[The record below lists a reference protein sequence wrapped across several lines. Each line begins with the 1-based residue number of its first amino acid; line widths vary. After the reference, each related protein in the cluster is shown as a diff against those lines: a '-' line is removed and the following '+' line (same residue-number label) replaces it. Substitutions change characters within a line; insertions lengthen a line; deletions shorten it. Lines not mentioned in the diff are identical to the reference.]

1 MSKDEIM
8 EALEGN
14 EIAYRKIGSEEI
26 SNIMA
31 YVPILLKIDEK
42 TQDYFYQIDIEDL
55 MESDMPTDDLA
66 DLKEEGW
73 SLDDSERFLILY
85 INI

>member
-73 SLDDSERFLILY
+73 SIDDSESFLILY

>member
-55 MESDMPTDDLA
+55 MESDMPIDDLA

-73 SLDDSERFLILY
+73 SIDDSERFLILY